1 MKLII
6 TLVVL
11 ILSKV
16 SIISSKSLCGSS
28 VDGQDPLQT
37 SWPWLVA
44 LLDKQSEKFF
54 CSGVLISQ
62 NMVLTVSY
70 EQRRDFQ

>member
-1 MKLII
+1 MKLIFVF
-6 TLVVL
+6 VVL

-16 SIISSKSLCGSS
+16 SIISSESLCGSS
-28 VDGQDPLQT
+28 VDGKDPLQT

-44 LLDKQSEKFF
+44 LYDIRNEKFF

-70 EQRRDFQ
+70 SLT